1 MMLLSTYSQD
11 FTPKLPQHFTTSLF
25 FFYLL
30 TLSLLS
36 SNDLEILH
44 YEILSVGSGMRSVV
58 KIIEHGRLVFIG
70 GGERGSADLGWGQ
83 STPPWAHSC
92 GASSWCHIMWNPSKI
107 RCQLDCRM
115 TEAPGAKTKMNGAH

>member
-11 FTPKLPQHFTTSLF
+11 FTPKLPQHSTTSLF

-44 YEILSVGSGMRSVV
+44 DEILSVGNGMRSVV
-58 KIIEHGRLVFIG
+58 KRSEHGRLV
-70 GGERGSADLGWGQ
+70 L
-83 STPPWAHSC
+83 
-92 GASSWCHIMWNPSKI
+92 
-107 RCQLDCRM
+107 
-115 TEAPGAKTKMNGAH
+115 

>member
-11 FTPKLPQHFTTSLF
+11 FTPKLPQYSTTSLF

-44 YEILSVGSGMRSVV
+44 YEILSVGSGMSVV
-58 KIIEHGRLVFIG
+58 KISEHRRLVFIG
-70 GGERGSADLGWGQ
+70 GERGSANLGYGWP
-83 STPPWAHSC
+83 TLPWAHLC
-92 GASSWCHIMWNPSKI
+92 GAYSWCHLAWNPSRI
-107 RCQLDCRM
+107 RCQFDCRM
-115 TEAPGAKTKMNGAH
+115 EAPSARIKMNGTH

>member
-11 FTPKLPQHFTTSLF
+11 FTPKLPQHSTNSLF

-44 YEILSVGSGMRSVV
+44 YEILSIGSGMRSVV
-58 KIIEHGRLVFIG
+58 KISEHRRLVFIG
-70 GGERGSADLGWGQ
+70 GGERGSVDLGWGQ
-83 STPPWAHSC
+83 LTPPWAHSC
-92 GASSWCHIMWNPSKI
+92 GAHS
-107 RCQLDCRM
+107 
-115 TEAPGAKTKMNGAH
+115 